1 MLLSSFEQSQENFSY
16 KKVICLCWYK
26 RKFISQNL
34 WNDSLSNSNVLNFH
48 IANTRHL
55 CWLYYETWP
64 VWWQACTCCVMKPD
78 LFYDR
83 PAPVVLWSLTCLMTG
98 LHLLCYETWPVWW
111 QACTCCVM
119 KPDLFDDRT
128 APDVLWNLTCLMK
141 GLHLMCY
148 ETWPVWW
155 QDFTWRVLKPDLFDD
170 RTTPVVLWNLTCF
183 MTGLHLLCFETLSLM
198 TGLHLMCY
206 ETWPVLWQAYTWCVL
221 KPWVGWLDYTWCV
234 MKPDQFDYWTTPDVL
249 WNLTCLMTGLHL
261 KCYETW
267 PVWWQ
272 EFTCCVMKPDLFDDR
287 AALFPSHVLAVVFVS
302 RPNLWKQCS
311 AARR

>member
-26 RKFISQNL
+26 RNFFSQNL

-55 CWLYYETWP
+55 CWLY
-64 VWWQACTCCVMKPD
+64 
-78 LFYDR
+78 
-83 PAPVVLWSLTCLMTG
+83 
-98 LHLLCYETWPVWW
+98 YETWPVWW

-155 QDFTWRVLKPDLFDD
+155 QDYTWRVLKPDLFDD

-183 MTGLHLLCFETLSLM
+183 MTGLHLL
-198 TGLHLMCY
+198 CY

-267 PVWWQ
+267 TVWWQ
-272 EFTCCVMKPDLFDDR
+272 EFTCCVLKPDLFDDR

-311 AARR
+311 LLSGEEIKKTVVCL